1 MILLQSLVSN
11 HSTVIHN
18 LEDFCQPRD
27 WGWVREC
34 VPCCCCWDCVFVCA
48 HSLLSDNTSSSNAN
62 HIVKFWHLSCS
73 RSLAGRLLHYSCLH
87 AVNQCWDVGC
97 LFSIFSRVYKCFSV
111 SILVIFTMKAM
122 LLNSCTGKTHP
133 SSYFRE
139 RWRKT
144 SPQGTK
150 TSSGQQLCFNNGNYS
165 LQQSTTK
172 SSWQLNAL
180 MIHSILHVLL
190 NIKCNYKQSSICI
203 LLIKDD
209 FTCAYESRESN
220 LSFAEAEQ
228 NDWDWCTFPQPTYCL
243 ACITIVTK
251 TNARAPTFRLV
262 EAGGRSGL
270 WGGEGAKFGPTAASK
285 QTSLSHPPCNHAT

>member
-1 MILLQSLVSN
+1 M
-11 HSTVIHN
+11 
-18 LEDFCQPRD
+18 
-27 WGWVREC
+27 
-34 VPCCCCWDCVFVCA
+34 
-48 HSLLSDNTSSSNAN
+48 SSSNAN
-62 HIVKFWHLSCS
+62 QWNEMKFWHLSCS

-87 AVNQCWDVGC
+87 AFNQCWDVGC
-97 LFSIFSRVYKCFSV
+97 LFSIFSRVSKCFS
-111 SILVIFTMKAM
+111 ILILIIFTMKAM

-150 TSSGQQLCFNNGNYS
+150 TSSGICFNNGNYS

-172 SSWQLNAL
+172 SSWQLNAW

-190 NIKCNYKQSSICI
+190 NIKRNYKQSSMCI

-209 FTCAYESRESN
+209 FTCANESRESH

-228 NDWDWCTFPQPTYCL
+228 ND
-243 ACITIVTK
+243 
-251 TNARAPTFRLV
+251 
-262 EAGGRSGL
+262 
-270 WGGEGAKFGPTAASK
+270 
-285 QTSLSHPPCNHAT
+285 